1 MPLFASV
8 NTDFSPMNPAI
19 FLKVAHG
26 DLAGSRELSFDYFN
40 DTRRQMTS
48 WLALLETELTQTKPA
63 VIRMTY

>member
-1 MPLFASV
+1 
-8 NTDFSPMNPAI
+8 MNPAI

-48 WLALLETELTQTKPA
+48 WLALLETELIQTKPA